1 MDTSV
6 ITQRLGQ
13 QLRALRLNRG
23 YKQADLAKLAGIT
36 RQKLIDIEKG
46 SLSVSMNAYA
56 RAIAALG
63 SEFKLVPVTL
73 PTLEEL
79 EDLFNE

>member
-6 ITQRLGQ
+6 ITQRLGV
-13 QLRALRLNRG
+13 QLRTMRLNRG
-23 YKQADLAKLAGIT
+23 YKQVDLAKLAGIT
-36 RQKLIDIEKG
+36 RQKLIEIEKG

-56 RAIAALG
+56 RVVAALG

-79 EDLFNE
+79 EDLFHE

>member
-6 ITQRLGQ
+6 ITQRLGDQ
-13 QLRALRLNRG
+13 IRAMRLNRG
-23 YKQADLAKLAGIT
+23 YTQAQLAKLAGVT
-36 RQKLIDIEKG
+36 RQKLIEIERG
-46 SLSVSMNAYA
+46 SPSVSMNAYA
-56 RAIAALG
+56 RVIAALG
-63 SEFKLVPVTL
+63 SEFKLVPVAL

>member
-1 MDTSV
+1 MDISI

-13 QLRALRLNRG
+13 QVRSMRLNRG
-23 YKQADLAKLAGIT
+23 YTQADLAKLAGVT
-36 RQKLIDIEKG
+36 RQKLIEIEKG

-56 RAIAALG
+56 RVIAALG
-63 SEFKLVPVTL
+63 SEVKLVPVTL

>member
-1 MDTSV
+1 MDTQV
-6 ITQRLGQ
+6 ITQRLGDQ
-13 QLRALRLNRG
+13 IRAMRLNRG
-23 YKQADLAKLAGIT
+23 YKQADLATLAGVT
-36 RQKLIDIEKG
+36 RQKLIEIEKG

-56 RAIAALG
+56 RVIAALG
-63 SEFKLVPVTL
+63 SEIKLVPVTM

>member
-6 ITQRLGQ
+6 ITQRLGT
-13 QLRALRLNRG
+13 QLRTLRLNRG

-36 RQKLIDIEKG
+36 RQKLIEIEKG

-63 SEFKLVPVTL
+63 SEIKLVPVTM

>member
-1 MDTSV
+1 MDPTV
-6 ITQRLGQ
+6 ITQRLGVH
-13 QLRALRLNRG
+13 LRTMRSNRG
-23 YKQADLAKLAGIT
+23 YKQADLAKLAGVT
-36 RQKLIDIEKG
+36 RQKLIEIEKG

-56 RAIAALG
+56 RVVAALG

-79 EDLFNE
+79 EDVFDE

>member
-6 ITQRLGQ
+6 ITQRLGT
-13 QLRALRLNRG
+13 QLRTLRLNRG

-36 RQKLIDIEKG
+36 RQKLIEIEKG

-56 RAIAALG
+56 RVVAALG
-63 SEFKLVPVTL
+63 SEFKLVPVTM

>member
-1 MDTSV
+1 MDPTV
-6 ITQRLGQ
+6 ITQRLGV
-13 QLRALRLNRG
+13 QLRTMRSNRG
-23 YKQADLAKLAGIT
+23 YKQADLAKVAGIT
-36 RQKLIDIEKG
+36 RQKLIEIEKG

-56 RAIAALG
+56 RVLAALG

>member
-13 QLRALRLNRG
+13 QLRAQRLNRG

>member
-1 MDTSV
+1 METSI

-13 QLRALRLNRG
+13 QVRSMRLNRG
-23 YKQADLAKLAGIT
+23 YIQADLAKLAGVT
-36 RQKLIDIEKG
+36 RQKLIEIEKG

-56 RAIAALG
+56 RVIAALG
-63 SEFKLVPVTL
+63 SEVKLVPVTL

>member
-6 ITQRLGQ
+6 ITQRLGSQ
-13 QLRALRLNRG
+13 IRAMRLNRG
-23 YKQADLAKLAGIT
+23 YKQADLAKLAGVT
-36 RQKLIDIEKG
+36 RQKLIEVEQG

-56 RAIAALG
+56 RVIAALG
-63 SEFKLVPVTL
+63 SEFKLVPVTM

-79 EDLFNE
+79 EDLFND

>member
-1 MDTSV
+1 MDTSI

-13 QLRALRLNRG
+13 QVRSMRLNRG
-23 YKQADLAKLAGIT
+23 YTQADLAKLAGVT
-36 RQKLIDIEKG
+36 RQKLIEIEKG

-56 RAIAALG
+56 RVIAALG
-63 SEFKLVPVTL
+63 SEVKLVPVTL
-73 PTLEEL
+73 PTLEDL